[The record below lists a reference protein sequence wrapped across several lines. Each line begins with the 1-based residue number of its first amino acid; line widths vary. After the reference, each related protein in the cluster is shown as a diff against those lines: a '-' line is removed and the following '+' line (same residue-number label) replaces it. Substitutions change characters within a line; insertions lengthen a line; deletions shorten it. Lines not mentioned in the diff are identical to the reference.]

1 MPTIDT
7 ARLLPLL
14 FVFATLFILQ
24 TSDKL
29 LWQLDRGGG
38 GRDTDSRQK
47 YIGSGSPPSVQYSA
61 MDELVR
67 HCLRELS
74 FDGDLGCDAS
84 RLRDF
89 VVDFYAQPGP
99 SGVQGQNV
107 DDGFCAFVWSVIVQ
121 QPGVRVGTVPSG
133 SSTEV
138 YVAPQASVI
147 KKAKAKGEETGEPA
161 AATALDIIQDATI
174 RSLDDLRNEYGD
186 RLRVAVDPE
195 TTFAALTG
203 SHIRPSKLTPMIYTG
218 LQIITRGR
226 EQGVSVL
233 DLGKK
238 SGYDQ
243 KTCFYIIKQLVEL
256 GFVVKLRRPGVSTNF
271 CVHKYF
277 YDRSPIWQQVAEEE
291 KQAVSEE
298 QTQEK
303 ESFSDDEIDQDETK
317 PFEPVHFEP
326 IDSRHLSSMLLLK
339 SRLTK
344 LLKSCPHNMHTSS
357 NIMIKIGFVNPT
369 RTDRR
374 FFRSRLRELMEHG
387 VIEKVQVPHADRK
400 RFPDRKVQC
409 IRLVT
414 GDVEPQSHGEVVVDD
429 DFEELEAA
437 DAKDCTGLKMNIS
450 LHKQMIDLLEDA
462 GSSGMT
468 LNEMSAALGNFDRRT
483 VDLLLNRLE
492 KDPPPAHLADLGIA
506 QLAETHGR
514 ERRYKY
520 YTVAHY
526 RGVAEKEGF
535 EDRGYRDVDLSSV
548 GGFLP
553 VVASQFYEE
562 EAELVNHVSALTLL
576 KREGPSTSKKKRV
589 NPILPDGSVKKGRP
603 RKSVLPDSTPAA
615 STKGK
620 KRKREDPADG
630 GEVQGGVAAD
640 GTNEPPP
647 KKKRGRPPK
656 KVGPPATPA
665 DAEGS
670 TGNIEATSATPS
682 VNKRRRGRPPKQTPV
697 ANHQEG
703 ESASV
708 AAGPSSQTSA
718 IQRGRRPPE
727 KSLAP
732 TEEDVFGP
740 ASLPEK
746 PASSTDAMGPALPLK
761 GLSGIDIVAPSS
773 PLSSIPSSPLRESS
787 PTPAAAPL
795 TLGVKTFGET
805 ILTARRAA
813 GDAAAES
820 AGPSLRR
827 STRTPKVRKRGDSLS
842 PSRSARRQRQ
852 GRTSEHTSLP
862 DPDPAGPLRQADA
875 VSSIPTLPIPDPSA
889 TIQPAHIDGH
899 TSVPPPAPDVTSD
912 QSRVPADIP
921 IDPVLQAESLALLA
935 THRNSLIAMTPE
947 PETLEASSSI
957 SQGPS
962 KKRSPPDI
970 PSTQSRAKRTKS
982 AQSEGSNFRT
992 KSNISQSRRE
1002 NEMMRLLAE
1011 ANGMMNTSCKEFYEA
1026 HAALVDTITKAGEVA
1041 STRPGAKID
1050 KRTLESTLLG
1060 LESKGKVKMVTTMV
1074 PNPTGSTRPVR
1085 VVYLP
1090 ETPAE
1095 TLTAF
1100 LSALGETVQP
1110 IYAPS
1115 LKTIEEPLEYGG
1127 GRPKPQPKSRPLAAL
1142 QPDAPAG
1149 QLEANATDLFS
1160 GDDQTIRDAL
1170 LTEKNT
1176 VAQLYGYIV
1185 GKAAR
1190 ARALHMLTVDV
1201 LEKGS
1206 TSPQIVS
1213 PGRRIINLAYY
1224 YTDTSISTYCRL
1236 VAVLE
1241 PIEELGKLLQSVE
1254 GQVTPVNALSES
1266 LRNILCPTQ
1275 SKTRARILSLLDVL
1289 RVLGLVIPLVPTDS
1303 PNPAITCDS
1312 LAGHPTA
1319 FDIGPP
1325 GPYTPSTAPVYWR
1338 FNDIAP
1344 IRLWSLSN
1352 GLPPVWK
1359 METIATSEQTAA
1371 FWADLEKVS
1380 LNPEYAE
1387 SILGTVPPLVEDA
1400 PEDVVQVTKT
1410 LRRSISWNA
1419 IYSLSWYQTEYLH
1432 RYIDPATGHTPL
1444 EDEEEG
1450 ETQLNRLSWVV
1461 SAHRDVLVNY
1471 FAKAR
1476 KKHLRDLKRVEARV
1490 AKGKQKAQADEDAG
1504 AVLTRRAAEAREQRA
1519 RDWENMVQRIHP
1531 GELRSSAMQRIQ
1543 RIKTKFMQGAGKPS
1557 EKWESKIT
1565 EAIREAD
1572 MVAAKLLPSG
1582 QSSNLSSM
1590 PIVKPVL
1597 PAPVVT
1603 ATQEKDVDE
1612 LIAAQ
1617 GPRAQR
1623 EARTKK
1629 SKKGKDKDTGES
1641 ASQTPRRHR
1650 FLWNR
1655 DYDELVRDASAII
1668 KARCRNGTRLDWGA
1682 LEQVFP
1688 AVPRNSVRQRLVH
1701 LKEAPG
1707 TETYLARLEEKWHD
1721 LWAQHRGT
1729 DLLPDPDPESASNFD
1744 LAAHVKFLRKH
1755 IDKNAIRVGFVEV
1768 QDSQKTVLPASI
1780 EALEREYDVIEKVP
1794 SAPAWDFMWSV
1805 VAEEGRE
1812 KQFAQQAF
1820 TVEVGDMPPTGSYES
1835 EFTQVADAAVKIT
1848 LGNPNETYEPDV
1860 ASQLLKELGEE
1871 PVRIATT
1878 ELLSRGVLAKTVRDP
1893 AKSKPGRTLK
1903 ISDSNLNALGGQ
1915 LHHEVFQDAS
1925 ALEELILQ
1933 QEDPNQWQKW
1943 SLLATDGDAAFL
1955 IELASENRV
1964 RFDVD
1969 TSHSRSMRTAIDWNS
1984 KKADDDDIETDIRVR
1999 YLIINCTLPAPEPE
2013 PEPPELPAESSG
2025 TVEDAQMQ
2033 VAITAAA
2040 EHGSRVD
2047 GEPAFC
2053 RRRSEGLVDCRACL
2067 DEAETLFLQE
2077 LDQEERTV
2085 AEKVL
2090 AVLRNAGSAGL
2101 SKQQVVARLE
2111 ALPQPTAEAIVQ
2123 RMADAAIPL
2132 AYWTGYSAV
2141 ALVSATRIRPWA
2153 ITVPDPE
2160 NADVRSMVFPRRWL
2174 DIYGRKLREVW
2185 DTALRAVM
2193 GLILL
2198 RPGIS
2203 QAEIRWRLRSVY
2215 DRQEV
2220 GELLQTLQDEG
2231 CITPRVDV
2239 VGRRLEIG
2247 PADDREERFT
2257 FWFLASGSAGRRWFQ
2272 L

>member
-1 MPTIDT
+1 
-7 ARLLPLL
+7 
-14 FVFATLFILQ
+14 
-24 TSDKL
+24 
-29 LWQLDRGGG
+29 
-38 GRDTDSRQK
+38 
-47 YIGSGSPPSVQYSA
+47 

-74 FDGDLGCDAS
+74 FDGDLGCDVS

-89 VVDFYAQPGP
+89 VVDFYAQPGT

-107 DDGFCAFVWSVIVQ
+107 DDAFCAFVWSVIVQ

-133 SSTEV
+133 GSTEV
-138 YVAPQASVI
+138 YIAPQVRAS
-147 KKAKAKGEETGEPA
+147 KKAKAKGEETEDPP
-161 AATALDIIQDATI
+161 AATALDTIQDATI
-174 RSLDDLRNEYGD
+174 GSLDDLRNEYGD
-186 RLRVAVDPE
+186 RLRIAVDPE

-256 GFVVKLRRPGVSTNF
+256 GFVVKLRRPGVSTNL

-277 YDRSPIWQQVAEEE
+277 YDRSPIWQQVAVEE

-303 ESFSDDEIDQDETK
+303 ELFSDDEIDQDETK
-317 PFEPVHFEP
+317 PFEPVHFDP
-326 IDSRHLSSMLLLK
+326 IDSRHLSSMPLLK

-344 LLKSCPHNMHTSS
+344 LLKNCPHYMHTSS
-357 NIMIKIGFVNPT
+357 NIMVKIGFINPT

-387 VIEKVQVPHADRK
+387 VIEKVQVPHGDRK

-414 GDVEPQSHGEVVVDD
+414 EDAEPQSHGEVVVDD

-437 DAKDCTGLKMNIS
+437 DANGYTGLKMNIS

-462 GSSGMT
+462 GASGMT

-492 KDPPPAHLADLGIA
+492 KDPPPSHLADLGIA

-526 RGVAEKEGF
+526 REIAEKEGF

-553 VVASQFYEE
+553 VSAAEFY
-562 EAELVNHVSALTLL
+562 AGKDKLVSHVSALALA
-576 KREGPSTSKKKRV
+576 KRGGPSTSKKKRV

-603 RKSVLPDSTPAA
+603 RKSALPDGTPTT
-615 STKGK
+615 SKKGK
-620 KRKREDPADG
+620 KRKREDLAG
-630 GEVQGGVAAD
+630 EGEVQGDVAAGATD
-640 GTNEPPP
+640 EPPT
-647 KKKRGRPPK
+647 KRKRGRARK
-656 KVGPPATPA
+656 NAEPPADVEGTPA
-665 DAEGS
+665 VVGV
-670 TGNIEATSATPS
+670 EAASATPS
-682 VNKRRRGRPPKQTPV
+682 VARQKRGHSLKQTPV
-697 ANHQEG
+697 AQYQDG
-703 ESASV
+703 ESASA
-708 AAGPSSQTSA
+708 AAGRSSQISA
-718 IQRGRRPPE
+718 PERGGRPSA

-732 TEEDVFGP
+732 PEEDVFGP
-740 ASLPEK
+740 APPSVK
-746 PASSTDAMGPALPLK
+746 PASATDATVPTLT
-761 GLSGIDIVAPSS
+761 GLSAVDIAAPSS
-773 PLSSIPSSPLRESS
+773 PLSSIPGSPFHGSS
-787 PTPAAAPL
+787 PTLAAAPPA
-795 TLGVKTFGET
+795 LGATPSGES
-805 ILTARRAA
+805 ILPARKAA
-813 GDAAAES
+813 GNVATEIS
-820 AGPSLRR
+820 GPSLRR
-827 STRTPKVRKRGDSLS
+827 STRTPKVRKRGYSLS

-852 GRTSEHTSLP
+852 GQTSESTSVPEIDPTGPQGQP
-862 DPDPAGPLRQADA
+862 DVG
-875 VSSIPTLPIPDPSA
+875 SSIPIIPITVPLAANQPTPTDGRTLVPLPN
-889 TIQPAHIDGH
+889 TISNQAQGP
-899 TSVPPPAPDVTSD
+899 T
-912 QSRVPADIP
+912 DIP
-921 IDPVLQAESLALLA
+921 IDPALQAESLALLS
-935 THRNSLIAMTPE
+935 THHHSLIAMTPE
-947 PETLEASSSI
+947 PENLEANSSI

-962 KKRSPPDI
+962 KKRDLGDI

-982 AQSEGSNFRT
+982 AQSEGSNFRAR
-992 KSNISQSRRE
+992 SNISQSRRE
-1002 NEMMRLLAE
+1002 NELMRLLAE
-1011 ANGMMNTSCKEFYEA
+1011 ANGIMNTNCKEFYEA

-1041 STRPGAKID
+1041 STRPGARID

-1060 LESKGKVKMVTTMV
+1060 LESKGKVKIVTTMI

-1085 VVYLP
+1085 VMYLP
-1090 ETPAE
+1090 ETSPEALS
-1095 TLTAF
+1095 TFLT
-1100 LSALGETVQP
+1100 ALGETVQP
-1110 IYAPS
+1110 IYAPN
-1115 LKTIEEPLEYGG
+1115 LKTLEEPLEYGG
-1127 GRPKPQPKSRPLAAL
+1127 GRVKPQLKSRPLASL
-1142 QPDAPAG
+1142 QSNAPAG
-1149 QLEANATDLFS
+1149 QFEANATELFQR
-1160 GDDQTIRDAL
+1160 DDQTIRDTL

-1190 ARALHMLTVDV
+1190 ARALHMLTVDI

-1206 TSPQIVS
+1206 PSPQIVS
-1213 PGRRIINLAYY
+1213 PDRRIINLAYY
-1224 YTDTSISTYCRL
+1224 YTDISISAYCRL

-1241 PIEELGKLLQSVE
+1241 PTEELGKLLQSVE

-1266 LRNILCPTQ
+1266 LRNVLCPTQ
-1275 SKTRARILSLLDVL
+1275 SKPRARILSLLEVL
-1289 RVLGLVIPLVPTDS
+1289 RVLGLVIPLVPTES
-1303 PNPAITCDS
+1303 PNPAITCNS
-1312 LAGHPTA
+1312 LADHPTA
-1319 FDIGPP
+1319 FDIGPS
-1325 GPYTPSTAPVYWR
+1325 GPYTPSTAPIYWR

-1344 IRLWSLSN
+1344 IRLWALSN

-1387 SILGTVPPLVEDA
+1387 SILGAVPPPAESA
-1400 PEDVVQVTKT
+1400 PEDVVQVAKT
-1410 LRRSISWNA
+1410 LRRSISWSAVYN
-1419 IYSLSWYQTEYLH
+1419 LSWYQTEYLR
-1432 RYIDPATGHTPL
+1432 RYVDPATGSTPL

-1450 ETQLNRLSWVV
+1450 EAQLNRLSRVI
-1461 SAHRDVLVNY
+1461 SAHRDVIANY
-1471 FAKAR
+1471 FVKAH
-1476 KKHLRDLKRVEARV
+1476 KKHLRDLKKIETRV
-1490 AKGKQKAQADEDAG
+1490 AKGKQRAKADEDAG
-1504 AVLTRRAAEAREQRA
+1504 TVLARRAAEAREQRA
-1519 RDWENMVQRIHP
+1519 RDWEDMVQRIHP
-1531 GELRSSAMQRIQ
+1531 GELRSSAAQRIQ

-1557 EKWESKIT
+1557 EKWESKIR
-1565 EAIREAD
+1565 EAIHEAD
-1572 MVAAKLLPSG
+1572 MVAAKLLSTG
-1582 QSSNLSSM
+1582 QSFHLPSM
-1590 PIVKPVL
+1590 PTVKPVL

-1617 GPRAQR
+1617 GPRAHQ

-1629 SKKGKDKDTGES
+1629 SKKGKEKDTGES

-1707 TETYLARLEEKWHD
+1707 TETYLARLEEKWYD
-1721 LWAQHRGT
+1721 LWVQHRGT

-1744 LAAHVKFLRKH
+1744 LATHVKFLRKH

-1768 QDSQKTVLPASI
+1768 QDIQKTVLPASI
-1780 EALEREYDVIEKVP
+1780 EALEREYDVIERVP

-1820 TVEVGDMPPTGSYES
+1820 TAEVGDMPPTSSYES
-1835 EFTQVADAAVKIT
+1835 EFAQVADAAVKIT

-1860 ASQLLKELGEE
+1860 ASQLLKELGEGS
-1871 PVRIATT
+1871 VRVATT

-1933 QEDPNQWQKW
+1933 QEDPNEWQKW

-1955 IELASENRV
+1955 IELASENKV

-1969 TSHSRSMRTAIDWNS
+1969 TSHPRAMRAAIDWNS

-1999 YLIINCTLPAPEPE
+1999 YPDCTVPAPEPE
-2013 PEPPELPAESSG
+2013 PEPPELPAEGSG
-2025 TVEDAQMQ
+2025 TVAGAQMQ
-2033 VAITAAA
+2033 VDAVAAA

-2047 GEPAFC
+2047 GELAFC

-2067 DEAETLFLQE
+2067 DEAEALFLHE
-2077 LDQEERTV
+2077 LGQEERAV
-2085 AEKVL
+2085 AENVL

-2101 SKQQVVARLE
+2101 PKQQVVAHLE
-2111 ALPQPTAEAIVQ
+2111 ALPPPTAEAVIQ
-2123 RMADAAIPL
+2123 RMADTAIPL
-2132 AYWTGYSAV
+2132 VYWTGYSAV
-2141 ALVSATRIRPWA
+2141 ALVSATHIRPWA
-2153 ITVPDPE
+2153 VTVPDPD

-2185 DTALRAVM
+2185 DAALRAVM

-2220 GELLQTLQDEG
+2220 GEILQTLQDEG
-2231 CITPRVDV
+2231 CITARADV
-2239 VGRRLEIG
+2239 AGRRLEIG
-2247 PADDREERFT
+2247 PADDREERLT
-2257 FWFLASGSAGRRWFQ
+2257 FWFLSSSSGGRRWFQ